1 MHNNSLPG
9 WLAGDGVALTVMN
22 TSVSVLEGDSGDITE
37 LSIFVM
43 ANITEPLNRF
53 PVFQFTLTS
62 ATTATL
68 GQDFILQDTAITIP
82 FNFAGIFSTSF
93 TVVILGDDSD
103 EMDIEVIE
111 GTLEPTSDLDTVLP
125 SGVIT
130 INITDDEGE

>member
-1 MHNNSLPG
+1 
-9 WLAGDGVALTVMN
+9 MN
-22 TSVSVLEGDSGDITE
+22 TSLSVLEGDSGDTTE
-37 LSIFVM
+37 VSIFIM

-53 PVFQFTLTS
+53 SVFQFTLTS

-68 GQDFILQDTAITIP
+68 GQDFILQDTEITIP

-93 TVVILGDDSD
+93 TVVILGDDFD

-111 GTLEPTSDLDTVLP
+111 GTLEPLSDLDTVLP
-125 SGVIT
+125 SDVIT

>member
-1 MHNNSLPG
+1 
-9 WLAGDGVALTVMN
+9 
-22 TSVSVLEGDSGDITE
+22 
-37 LSIFVM
+37 M

-82 FNFAGIFSTSF
+82 SNFVGTFSTSF
-93 TVVILGDDSD
+93 TVVIIPGDDSD

-111 GTLEPTSDLDTVLP
+111 GTLEPISDLDTVLP

-130 INITDDEGE
+130 IKITDDDGE